1 MDVPSGSRSTLE
13 RWIALLVRYWAYN
26 MTLAFKSGGYYPG
39 FGYSDDEKAEMASLS
54 QKCSF
59 GQYVVWAFVVALVV
73 IPVIAVTSVPGMYY
87 VIVEA
92 GATLP
97 ASIFFLSMG
106 VTIVGCFT
114 IGLPVAMLLSSALVG
129 RLYGIANSDLPDR
142 ATTARFFHKLWFQ
155 LTRMAIVMMAILV
168 PAWIFV
174 PGDSKLWV
182 TLRVVMP
189 FLGPAAA
196 VIASAY
202 YLSLRLKKQVE
213 T

>member
-54 QKCSF
+54 QRCSF
-59 GQYVVWAFVVALVV
+59 GQFFVWAVFVALVAV
-73 IPVIAVTSVPGMYY
+73 PVIVVTSAPGMYY
-87 VIVEA
+87 VIVKT

-168 PAWIFV
+168 PVWIFV
-174 PGDSKLWV
+174 PGDSKFWV
-182 TLRVVMP
+182 TLRVVVP

-196 VIASAY
+196 VITSAY

>member
-1 MDVPSGSRSTLE
+1 MDVPSGSRSTVE

-59 GQYVVWAFVVALVV
+59 GQFFVWAVFVALVAV
-73 IPVIAVTSVPGMYY
+73 PVIVVTSAPGMYY
-87 VIVEA
+87 VIVKT

>member
-54 QKCSF
+54 QRCSF
-59 GQYVVWAFVVALVV
+59 GQFFVWAVFVALVAV
-73 IPVIAVTSVPGMYY
+73 PVIVVTSAPGMYY
-87 VIVEA
+87 VIVKT

>member
-1 MDVPSGSRSTLE
+1 MDDPSGSRSTLE

-26 MTLAFKSGGYYPG
+26 MTLAFRSGGYYPG

-59 GQYVVWAFVVALVV
+59 GQFVVWAFVVALVV

-87 VIVEA
+87 VIVKA

-129 RLYGIANSDLPDR
+129 RWYGVADPDLPDR

-155 LTRMAIVMMAILV
+155 LTRMALVMMAILV
-168 PAWIFV
+168 PVWIFV
-174 PGDSKLWV
+174 PGDSKIWV

-196 VIASAY
+196 VITCAY
-202 YLSLRLKKQVE
+202 YLSLHLNKQVDR
-213 T
+213 